1 MKRQITHTNKNILE
15 KSLFEFNKL
24 RKRNKIIIG
33 LFLFLLFISSFVFS
47 TLYQKLSYENAPQVK
62 KFVPSPVPILLPASL
77 SLTASSSTIKKGES
91 FDVTLNINS
100 PNQGVE
106 AANFTLDFDPM
117 YLTPATISAG
127 NFFKI
132 YPKKEI
138 TDNQIIITGL
148 ADIRNSKILIPKGKG
163 NIAII
168 EFKALESTESTT
180 ILIRQEKSAVASKG
194 INILDKVNNV
204 DIKIIKA
211 D

>member
-1 MKRQITHTNKNILE
+1 
-15 KSLFEFNKL
+15 
-24 RKRNKIIIG
+24 
-33 LFLFLLFISSFVFS
+33 
-47 TLYQKLSYENAPQVK
+47 
-62 KFVPSPVPILLPASL
+62 
-77 SLTASSSTIKKGES
+77 
-91 FDVTLNINS
+91 
-100 PNQGVE
+100 
-106 AANFTLDFDPM
+106 
-117 YLTPATISAG
+117 G